1 MTARSNPLQSTV
13 FRLAVVAVAALT
25 LAAAAVV
32 FFVAST
38 ANTILTETTEAAIEA
53 DAAQLRSDYAS
64 GGIDALISAIADR
77 GRHAAG
83 AVYFLADTAGVQ
95 RAGNLTERPH
105 EIRGG
110 GRAGTFQYRSERA
123 GVIERRLAA
132 GLLIDIDS
140 GRGTLIVGR
149 DIGGQQALLHAINRS
164 LGFGLGTIALL
175 GIGGGYLIT
184 RRLLQRI
191 DGMSHAA
198 RDIMTGKLDGR
209 LPLSG
214 SGDELDRLAA
224 QLNAMLERIERLM
237 SGLREVSDNIAH
249 DLKTPL
255 NRLRNR
261 AETALS
267 DVRGS
272 AAWRDGLE
280 RTIEDADT
288 LISTFNA
295 LLLIARLEAGSI
307 QESFEDLDLAGIA
320 SDVAELYAPLA
331 EDRGMHL
338 ALDVHPPVPIR
349 ANRQLIGQAI
359 ANLIDNAIKYGAP
372 PTAQAGHAGAASDPS
387 TTIHI
392 AARSAGGRAML
403 TVADHGPGIPAADR
417 ERALKR
423 FVRLD
428 ASRTRPGTGLG
439 LSLVVA
445 VAQMHRGSV
454 RLDDNQPGL
463 AVVLD
468 LPLAEIPVAEKLARS
483 NQSMASSVTPD
494 LTTDEKV

>member
-1 MTARSNPLQSTV
+1 MTPPSNPFQSTV
-13 FRLAVVAVAALT
+13 FRLAAIAVVALT

-32 FFVAST
+32 FFVGTT
-38 ANTILTETTEAAIEA
+38 ANAILTETTEAAIEA
-53 DAAQLRSDYAS
+53 DAAQLRGDYAN
-64 GGIDALISAIADR
+64 GGIDALIAAVTER

-83 AVYFLADTAGVQ
+83 AVYFLADAAGVQ
-95 RAGNLTERPH
+95 RAGNLTEPPRVF
-105 EIRGG
+105 RGG
-110 GRAGTFQYRSERA
+110 GRAGTFQYRVKQS
-123 GVIERRLAA
+123 GVIEQRLAA
-132 GLLIDIDS
+132 GLVIDIDN
-140 GRGTLIVGR
+140 GRGRLIVGR
-149 DIGGQQALLHAINRS
+149 DISNQHSLLFAINRS
-164 LGFGLGTIALL
+164 LGFGLGAIALL
-175 GIGGGYLIT
+175 GLGGGYLIA

-191 DGMSHAA
+191 DGMSHVA
-198 RDIMTGKLDGR
+198 RDIMAGKLDGR

-214 SGDELDRLAA
+214 SGDELDRLAS

-267 DVRGS
+267 DPRGS

-280 RTIEDADT
+280 CTIEEADN

-307 QESFEDLDLAGIA
+307 QESLENLDLAEIA
-320 SDVAELYAPLA
+320 GDVAELYAPLA

-338 ALDVHPPVPIR
+338 ELDLHPPVAIR

-359 ANLIDNAIKYGAP
+359 ANLIDNAIKYGARSH
-372 PTAQAGHAGAASDPS
+372 ACAAGIEDNPS
-387 TTIHI
+387 PSLAII
-392 AARSAGGRAML
+392 VAARSTRDHAIL

-439 LSLVVA
+439 LSLVAA
-445 VAQMHRGSV
+445 VAQMHNGSI
-454 RLDDNQPGL
+454 RLDDNRPGL
-463 AVVLD
+463 SVVLE
-468 LPLAEIPVAEKLARS
+468 LPIADAIALAPRT
-483 NQSMASSVTPD
+483 MPSSTPPD
-494 LTTDEKV
+494 FITDAKV